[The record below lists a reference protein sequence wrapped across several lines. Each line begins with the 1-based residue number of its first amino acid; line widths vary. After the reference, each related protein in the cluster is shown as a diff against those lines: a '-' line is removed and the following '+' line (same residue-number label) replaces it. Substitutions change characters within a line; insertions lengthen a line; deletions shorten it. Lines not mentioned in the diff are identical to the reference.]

1 MIEVINPGLLLTVQD
16 RGRAGWAHIGV
27 PESGAADPL
36 GRLWANIR
44 VGNDES
50 YPVLETT
57 LTGAEVRFHEAT
69 TVAVSGP
76 EALIEIN
83 GRPVPFGGAY
93 EVEEGDV
100 LKVGP
105 PAAGVRNYIAVAG
118 GIQAP
123 LTLGSASTDL
133 LTGLGPPPLG
143 NGDRLGFARLPTGKG
158 AEIEILRHD
167 KAMHIGVSPGPHDEL
182 DDGGSAFSALR
193 EGTWVV
199 SPRSNRIGVRLE
211 RGEGPFMRSAHS
223 GDIRSF
229 GIPSGAIQLPPD
241 GNPILLL
248 ADRPVTGGYP
258 VVGVVGPSG
267 QTHVAQLRPGETVRF
282 AIDANFG

>member
-16 RGRAGWAHIGV
+16 RGRAGWEHIGV

-36 GRLWANIR
+36 GRLYANLK

-69 TVAVSGP
+69 TLAVSGP
-76 EALIEIN
+76 EALIEVN
-83 GRPVPFGGAY
+83 GAQVPFGAAY
-93 EVEEGDV
+93 ELGQGDV

-105 PAAGVRNYIAVAG
+105 PADGVRNYIAVAG

-123 LTLGSASTDL
+123 LTLGSASSDL

-143 NGDRLGFARLPTGKG
+143 KGDRLGFANLPTGEGMG
-158 AEIEILRHD
+158 AQILPHG
-167 KAMHIGVSPGPHDEL
+167 KAMHIGISRGPHDEL
-182 DDGGSAFSALR
+182 EGGGSASRALR

-199 SPRSNRIGVRLE
+199 SPRSNRVGVRLE
-211 RGEGPFMRSAHS
+211 RGEGPVVRSAHS
-223 GDIRSF
+223 GVIRSF

-258 VVGVVGPSG
+258 VIGVVEPTG
-267 QTHVAQLRPGETVRF
+267 QQHVAQLRPGETVRF
-282 AIDANFG
+282 GIEANLS